1 MKIFKILILLNFC
14 LLLFSC
20 NTVKKG
26 FTNQKKSSTDEF
38 LVEKK
43 SPLVQP
49 PEYNEL
55 PIPSEGEN
63 LIVNEEEKVK
73 KLLPPFLSSCLFCF
87 SSFGTQRRR
96 LSSNEQKKGKRE

>member
-26 FTNQKKSSTDEF
+26 FSNQKKSSTDEF

-49 PEYNEL
+49 PDYNEL
-55 PIPSEGEN
+55 PIPSEDVN

-73 KLLPPFLSSCLFCF
+73 ELISQQDQQDNNKISEQSVGESFENSLL
-87 SSFGTQRRR
+87 
-96 LSSNEQKKGKRE
+96 KKIKQN

>member
-49 PEYNEL
+49 PDYNEL
-55 PIPSEGEN
+55 PIPSESEN

-73 KLLPPFLSSCLFCF
+73 KLISQQDQQNDNNSLQESVDE
-87 SSFGTQRRR
+87 SFENS
-96 LSSNEQKKGKRE
+96 LLKKIKQN

>member
-49 PEYNEL
+49 PDYNEL
-55 PIPSEGEN
+55 PIPKSSEDQSYNTDNVKN
-63 LIVNEEEKVK
+63 LIISENNENPKNENNSSSDRELEEIILEKIK
-73 KLLPPFLSSCLFCF
+73 
-87 SSFGTQRRR
+87 
-96 LSSNEQKKGKRE
+96 NN

>member
-1 MKIFKILILLNFC
+1 LYRFSNIFPKQI
-14 LLLFSC
+14 
-20 NTVKKG
+20 

-63 LIVNEEEKVK
+63 LIVNEE
-73 KLLPPFLSSCLFCF
+73 FL
-87 SSFGTQRRR
+87 
-96 LSSNEQKKGKRE
+96 

>member
-49 PEYNEL
+49 PDYNEL
-55 PIPSEGEN
+55 PIPSESEN

-73 KLLPPFLSSCLFCF
+73 KLISQQDQQNDNNSLEESVDE
-87 SSFGTQRRR
+87 SFENS
-96 LSSNEQKKGKRE
+96 LLKKIKQN

>member
-1 MKIFKILILLNFC
+1 M
-14 LLLFSC
+14 
-20 NTVKKG
+20 KKG

-55 PIPSEGEN
+55 PIPSEIEN

-73 KLLPPFLSSCLFCF
+73 KLISQQDQQNDNNSLEESVDE
-87 SSFGTQRRR
+87 SFENS
-96 LSSNEQKKGKRE
+96 LLKKIKQN

>member
-26 FTNQKKSSTDEF
+26 FINQKKNSTDEF

-43 SPLVQP
+43 SPLVEP
-49 PEYNEL
+49 PDYNKL
-55 PIPSEGEN
+55 PIPSEDQN
-63 LIVNEEEKVK
+63 LVVNEEEKVK
-73 KLLPPFLSSCLFCF
+73 KLITKQDQQNEDISSEE
-87 SSFGTQRRR
+87 SVDESFENSI
-96 LSSNEQKKGKRE
+96 LKKIKQN

>member
-49 PEYNEL
+49 PDYNEL
-55 PIPSEGEN
+55 PIPNEGEN
-63 LIVNEEEKVK
+63 LIANEEEKVK
-73 KLLPPFLSSCLFCF
+73 KLISKQDQQNDNNNLEDSVDE
-87 SSFGTQRRR
+87 SFENS
-96 LSSNEQKKGKRE
+96 LLKKIKQN